1 MDMGEYDEAL
11 KKAGERDS
19 ILFKAKKIQILF
31 KKGKYDEAKQEIAT
45 VPDSQKNNNVEAR
58 VMIDQVAARLEMNS
72 K

>member
-31 KKGKYDEAKQEIAT
+31 KKGKYDEAKQ
-45 VPDSQKNNNVEAR
+45 
-58 VMIDQVAARLEMNS
+58 
-72 K
+72 